1 MREELRRKAIA
12 ICDEKTAKK
21 GETVSLSFYAFF
33 SNRNDDPCLL
43 MEAAQWWIETHT
55 LDHFEKATK
64 VRDVLESGL

>member
-1 MREELRRKAIA
+1 MREGLRQKAIA
-12 ICDEKTAKK
+12 ICDEKNAKK

-43 MEAAQWWIETHT
+43 MEVAQWWIETHT

-64 VRDVLESGL
+64 VRDLLKSGL